1 MRRLA
6 ALLLALLALPVALAA
21 CGGGDDGDEG
31 GGAETGGAAA
41 SETLHVVATDFA
53 FDPSAITAS
62 DGNLTFEV
70 MNEGGAPHALAIR
83 GSGVDESSDTV
94 EGGQS
99 TMLEV
104 SLQDGS
110 YEIYCPVG
118 DHADRGM
125 VGTLQVGVGGGGTTP
140 DEVQTGETETGETGE
155 TETEGET
162 ETGETGETETEDSS
176 GSGSGAGAY

>member
-1 MRRLA
+1 MRRLT
-6 ALLLALLALPVALAA
+6 ALLFVLLALPFAFAA

-31 GGAETGGAAA
+31 GAETGAAAA
-41 SETLHVVATDFA
+41 SETKHVVATDFE

-83 GSGVDESSDTV
+83 GNGVDESSDTV
-94 EGGQS
+94 DGGQS
-99 TMLEV
+99 TTFEV

-140 DEVQTGETETGETGE
+140 DEVQTGETETGETETGE
-155 TETEGET
+155 TGTEGET
-162 ETGETGETETEDSS
+162 GETETGETETEDSS
-176 GSGSGAGAY
+176 GSGSGGAY